1 MVGGFAS
8 LLDWRPVNPLR
19 IGWFGLRSCLLST
32 GFFFQIKAVRMGE
45 ISFIAPFLFTGIL
58 LAVFWGYLIWNE
70 IPTLTMATGIMLIIG
85 SGLYVLTGHR
95 VARRK
100 LQTMQ
105 PHFLPLV
112 ADQCRVGWS
121 RRIGQHVG

>member
-1 MVGGFAS
+1 VLATLWLVAMVGGFAS
-8 LLDWRPVNPLR
+8 LLD
-19 IGWFGLRSCLLST
+19 
-32 GFFFQIKAVRMGE
+32 KAVRMGE
-45 ISFIAPFLFTGIL
+45 MSFIAPFLFTGIL

-105 PHFLPLV
+105 PH
-112 ADQCRVGWS
+112 
-121 RRIGQHVG
+121 

>member
-1 MVGGFAS
+1 
-8 LLDWRPVNPLR
+8 
-19 IGWFGLRSCLLST
+19 
-32 GFFFQIKAVRMGE
+32 MGE
-45 ISFIAPFLFTGIL
+45 MSFIAPFLFTGIL

-105 PHFLPLV
+105 PH
-112 ADQCRVGWS
+112 
-121 RRIGQHVG
+121 

>member
-1 MVGGFAS
+1 MV
-8 LLDWRPVNPLR
+8 
-19 IGWFGLRSCLLST
+19 RSPFVLVEHR
-32 GFFFQIKAVRMGE
+32 FVFQIKAVRMGE
-45 ISFIAPFLFTGIL
+45 MSFIAPFLFTGIL

-105 PHFLPLV
+105 PH
-112 ADQCRVGWS
+112 
-121 RRIGQHVG
+121 